1 MIKKLQPITIILTS
15 ILIIAGVLF
24 LYNYKPFTSS
34 DPPFL
39 IGGDFELI
47 DDKGNIINQ
56 EILKNKY
63 TLVYFGF
70 TYCTDICPI
79 TLDIIAE
86 TIESFP
92 RKDQEKIE
100 ALFITLDPER
110 DNPKVLNAYLS
121 NYTPFVKGA
130 TGSNDQIQNT
140 AKKFLVHYNKIDIP
154 QSDNYDIGHSGY
166 IYLMNKKGEYLKHFD
181 YDITPSKLRKELKFF
196 IK

>member
-1 MIKKLQPITIILTS
+1 MFKKLQPITVILTS
-15 ILIIAGVLF
+15 ILIILAVLF

-56 EILKNKY
+56 EILKKSY

-79 TLDIIAE
+79 TLDIIVE

-92 RKDQEKIE
+92 RRDQEKIKV
-100 ALFITLDPER
+100 LFITLDPER
-110 DNPKVLNAYLS
+110 DNPNVLNAYLS

-140 AKKFLVHYNKIDIP
+140 ANKFLVLYNKIDVP
-154 QSDNYDIGHSGY
+154 QSGNYDIGHSGY
-166 IYLMNKKGEYLKHFD
+166 IYLMNKKGEYLKHFN
-181 YDITPSKLRKELKFF
+181 YDISPSILRKELKLF